1 VAQLRPMSHL
11 FRAGDRIKLEISSID
26 IPTDIE
32 TYDVMW
38 HVCNA
43 TTTLHKIYRDGRYP
57 SRVALPVIPKA

>member
-1 VAQLRPMSHL
+1 VQLRPMSHL
-11 FRAGDRIKLEISSID
+11 FRAGKQIKVEISSID

-43 TTTLHKIYRDGRYP
+43 VTTVHRIYRDARHQ
-57 SRVALPVIPKA
+57 SKASLPVIPLND